1 MPLIFTSFLS
11 VVIACFLHV
20 IRMMALEGRLLE
32 IQKNHISQ
40 FNFLVKIK
48 ELTLL
53 KSWKRLEGHRLPQ
66 GAGAGSAPEG

>member
-1 MPLIFTSFLS
+1 MPLIFNSFLS

-53 KSWKRLEGHRLPQ
+53 KS
-66 GAGAGSAPEG
+66 